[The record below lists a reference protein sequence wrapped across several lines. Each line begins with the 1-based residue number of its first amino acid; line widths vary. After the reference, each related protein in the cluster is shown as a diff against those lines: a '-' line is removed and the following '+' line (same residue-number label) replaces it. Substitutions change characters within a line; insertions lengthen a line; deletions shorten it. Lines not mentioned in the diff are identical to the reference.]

1 MSFNKLLNN
10 EYTYIPTSASKA
22 EALNNAEEE
31 RYRTASE
38 ALMDFQGDVLK
49 NNGKM
54 TDWQLKT
61 RYPEFADKIDV
72 LKELQTE
79 LRPIVQS
86 GM

>member
-1 MSFNKLLNN
+1 
-10 EYTYIPTSASKA
+10 
-22 EALNNAEEE
+22 
-31 RYRTASE
+31 
-38 ALMDFQGDVLK
+38 MDFQGDVLK
-49 NNGKM
+49 NGGKM
-54 TDWQLKT
+54 TERQMKT